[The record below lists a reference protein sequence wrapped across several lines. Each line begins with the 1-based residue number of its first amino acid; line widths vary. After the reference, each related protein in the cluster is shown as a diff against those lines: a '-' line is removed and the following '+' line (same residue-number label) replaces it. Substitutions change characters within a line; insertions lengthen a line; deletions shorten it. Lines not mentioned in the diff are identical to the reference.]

1 MEKVLAS
8 DLFALFDN
16 KHTENTQVHQVHEPP
31 LFIYTA
37 MQNHKIMLNNH
48 HKWKLSKYL
57 KM

>member
-37 MQNHKIMLNNH
+37 MQNH
-48 HKWKLSKYL
+48 
-57 KM
+57 